1 MRWLTRALK
10 QSIRDEGGVAKMKVD
25 STEKKKL
32 SRSAEVWRRYRKSPT
47 AMIGLAIIS
56 VIILSA
62 IFADII
68 VPYDYGIKQ
77 VIPDRLQG
85 PSLKHLFGTDDLGR
99 DLFSRVIHGSRSSL
113 VLGILT
119 TAVATLIG
127 GFLGGICAYYG
138 NRVDNIIMRLLDVIT
153 SIPSTLL
160 SLSIVA
166 ALGPGIRNLVIAI
179 TVSRVPTF
187 ARVIRSAVLN
197 IVNQEYIEAAKAG
210 GTRNLR
216 IMLRHVYPNAMSPI
230 IVQCTMSISQ
240 LILQAAGLSFLGM
253 GMQPPAPEWGAL
265 LNSARDFMRTAPHL
279 MLFPGIAIVLAALAF
294 NLVGDGLRDAFDP
307 RLKS

>member
-1 MRWLTRALK
+1 
-10 QSIRDEGGVAKMKVD
+10 MKVD

-47 AMIGLAIIS
+47 AMIGLAIIL

>member
-1 MRWLTRALK
+1 
-10 QSIRDEGGVAKMKVD
+10 MKVD

-56 VIILSA
+56 VIILGA

-77 VIPDRLQG
+77 VISDRLQG

>member
-1 MRWLTRALK
+1 
-10 QSIRDEGGVAKMKVD
+10 MKVD